1 MDFYPGEEPLN
12 LLAALSCLSAVY
24 FQGLG
29 QSLGGNKA
37 LVSGP
42 HAELTP

>member
-1 MDFYPGEEPLN
+1 MDFHQCEETLN
-12 LLAALSCLSAVY
+12 HVAALSCLSVVY

-29 QSLGGNKA
+29 QSPGGNKA
-37 LVSGP
+37 LASGP